1 MTVRPLIAAA
11 SLAALSALNALPAA
25 AAPPLSAKQFIA
37 KAGASDMWERK
48 EAAIMTTS
56 SNSDV
61 AGFAKQMLVD
71 HAKSTE
77 MVKAAAAKD
86 GITPD
91 APALSA
97 KQKADFGALSAS
109 KGAARDSLYITQQKA
124 AHADALAL
132 MQGYAKSGRMKNLKA
147 TAGEIAPVVQGHIDM
162 LGKITM

>member
-1 MTVRPLIAAA
+1 MTVRTLIATT
-11 SLAALSALNALPAA
+11 SLAVLFALPAT
-25 AAPPLSAKQFIA
+25 AAPMMSGKQFVA

-56 SNSDV
+56 SNGDV
-61 AGFAKQMLVD
+61 SGFAKQMLVD

-86 GITPD
+86 GLKPD
-91 APALSA
+91 APMLSA

-132 MQGYAKSGRMKNLKA
+132 MKGYAATGRMKHLKA

-162 LGKITM
+162 LGMITM